1 MAGKAAILGGGIGGL
16 TAANVLIRHG
26 WDVSVFERSPAPP
39 TTGTALG
46 MWPQAIAAA
55 DAAGVG
61 DSVRDIG
68 ARQQRA
74 AFLRPDG
81 SVIGRV
87 DSARRTAYLL
97 SRPALLGILV
107 DGLPAGTVRFGE
119 PAPDLGTLA
128 GFDVVVAADGTS
140 SATRDVLFGSR
151 YRPVYTGMTA
161 WRGWI
166 PGETASVTETWGPGA
181 LFGITPREGGLVN
194 WFAAVRS
201 PADTAGGVD
210 FLRTRFG
217 DWHQDVRKILEQID
231 PDTVLHHDLH
241 ESPALP
247 SYVHGNVALIGD
259 AAHSMAPNLGR
270 GACEAMVDAVT
281 LARLLGEHPVPDALR
296 RYDRNRRRSTRRLV
310 RASRLAGRI
319 ATARRWIG
327 ARDVAVG
334 LGSRFA

>member
-1 MAGKAAILGGGIGGL
+1 MAGCAAILGGGIGGL
-16 TAANVLIRHG
+16 TVANHLIRHG
-26 WDVSVFERSPAPP
+26 WDVTVFERSPGPP

-46 MWPQAIAAA
+46 MWPQAMAAL

-61 DSVRDIG
+61 DGVRQLG
-68 ARQQRA
+68 TLQRRA

-87 DSARRTAYLL
+87 DSTRRTAYLI
-97 SRPALLGILV
+97 SRPALLGVLL
-107 DGLPAGTVRFGE
+107 DGMPADVVRFAE
-119 PAPDLGTLA
+119 PAPDLATLA
-128 GFDVVVAADGTS
+128 EFDVVVAADGTR
-140 SATRDVLFGSR
+140 SATRDFLFGAR
-151 YRPVYTGMTA
+151 YRPTYAGMTA

-166 PGETASVTETWGPGA
+166 PGEAASVTETWGPGG

-201 PADTAGGVD
+201 PADSPGGLD
-210 FLRTRFG
+210 FLRARFG
-217 DWHQDVRKILEQID
+217 DWHQDIRKILEQVG
-231 PDTVLHHDLH
+231 PDVVLHHDLY

-247 SYVHGNVALIGD
+247 SYVRGNVALIGD

-281 LARLLGEHPVPDALR
+281 LGRLLTERAVPDALG
-296 RYDRNRRRSTRRLV
+296 RYDRARRRPTRRLV
-310 RASRLAGRI
+310 RASHLVGRV
-319 ATARRWIG
+319 ATAERWIG
-327 ARDVAVG
+327 LRDSVVG

>member
-1 MAGKAAILGGGIGGL
+1 MAGTAAILGGGIGGL
-16 TAANVLIRHG
+16 TAANHLNRRG
-26 WDVSVFERSPAPP
+26 WDVTVFERSPGPP

-46 MWPQAIAAA
+46 MWPQAMAAL
-55 DAAGVG
+55 DAVDLG
-61 DSVRDIG
+61 DRVRDVG

-87 DSARRTAYLL
+87 DSDRRTAYLI
-97 SRPALLGILV
+97 SRPALLGVLL
-107 DGLPAGTVRFGE
+107 DGLPREVVRFSAA
-119 PAPDLGTLA
+119 APDLATLA
-128 GFDVVVAADGTS
+128 GFDVVVAADGTR

-151 YRPVYTGMTA
+151 YRSEYTGMTA

-201 PADTAGGVD
+201 PADSTGGLEY
-210 FLRTRFG
+210 LRTRFG
-217 DWHQDVRKILEQID
+217 DWHQDIRKILERVD
-231 PDTVLHHDLH
+231 PEVVLHHDLYQ
-241 ESPALP
+241 SPPLP
-247 SYVHGNVALIGD
+247 SYVRGNVALIGD

-281 LARLLGEHPVPDALR
+281 LGDLLTEHPVADALR
-296 RYDRNRRRSTRRLV
+296 RYDRARRRPTRRLV
-310 RASRLAGRI
+310 RASRVVGRV
-319 ATARRWIG
+319 ATAERWTG
-327 ARDVAVG
+327 LRDTVVG

>member
-16 TAANVLIRHG
+16 TAANVLIRRG

-46 MWPQAIAAA
+46 MWPQAISAL
-55 DAAGVG
+55 DVAGVG
-61 DSVRDIG
+61 PHVRDVG

-87 DSARRTAYLL
+87 DSARRTTYLI
-97 SRPALLGILV
+97 SRPALLDILV

-128 GFDVVVAADGTS
+128 DFDVVVAADGTR

-151 YRPVYTGMTA
+151 YRPVPTGLTA

-201 PADTAGGVD
+201 PVGVSDGVD
-210 FLRTRFG
+210 LLRSRFG

-231 PDTVLHHDLH
+231 PDTVLHHDLY
-241 ESPALP
+241 ESPKLP

-270 GACEAMVDAVT
+270 GACEAMVDAAT
-281 LARLLGEHPVPDALR
+281 LGRLLTEHAVPDALR
-296 RYDRNRRRSTRRLV
+296 RYDRARRRPTRRLV
-310 RASRLAGRI
+310 RASHVAGRI
-319 ATARRWIG
+319 ATARRWTGI
-327 ARDVAVG
+327 RDVVVG